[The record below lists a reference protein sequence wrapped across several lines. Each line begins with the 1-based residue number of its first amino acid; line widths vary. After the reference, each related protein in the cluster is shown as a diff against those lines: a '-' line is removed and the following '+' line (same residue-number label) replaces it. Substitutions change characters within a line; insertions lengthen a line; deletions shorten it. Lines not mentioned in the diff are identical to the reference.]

1 MQHQDGSLSLSK
13 YQVILSGICALII
26 TVGLARFSYTP
37 LLPIMNKEAGLSL
50 LAGGWLATFNYTGYI
65 LGALIAASLSELSVK
80 YRLYKLC
87 LIVSVASTAAMG
99 MTTDLILWSVLRFIS
114 GLTSVAGM
122 LFASGLIMNWLI
134 RKGMKQELGL
144 HFAGLGLGIAVSGVA
159 VILMADYLDW
169 AQQWYWMATIALLF
183 FAPAWLW
190 MPQPATVHR
199 HPVIAAK
206 KADRPSPSWMKIL
219 ILFYFCTGFGYAIGA
234 TFIVAILGK
243 FEYFSQAGSLVWI
256 LVGAAAMPASFLWDK
271 IARASSTV
279 TALIVANVLETVAI
293 LIPRFTD
300 DTSLNVIG
308 AVLFGSTFV
317 GIVSL
322 TLALAGRSF
331 PENPAKAM
339 AKLTI
344 SNGVAQII
352 APAAGGYLATRYGS
366 YSDSL
371 VATGVIM
378 TLGTLLLFML
388 PSSECDARVQRLEP
402 VAE

>member
-1 MQHQDGSLSLSK
+1 MQHPDESLLLRK
-13 YQVILSGICALII
+13 YQVIFSGICALII

-65 LGALIAASLSELSVK
+65 IGALIAASLSDLGLK
-80 YRLYKLC
+80 YRLYKVC
-87 LIVSVASTAAMG
+87 LVVSVVSTAAMG
-99 MTTDLILWSVLRFIS
+99 VTADILLWSVLRFIS

-134 RKGMKQELGL
+134 RKGMQQELGL
-144 HFAGLGLGIAVSGVA
+144 HFAGLGLGIAISGAA

-169 AQQWYWMATIALLF
+169 AEQWYWMATIALLF
-183 FAPAWLW
+183 FTPAWLW
-190 MPQPATVHR
+190 MPRPAKVQR
-199 HPVIAAK
+199 QAVSAK
-206 KADRPSPSWMKIL
+206 GLASNTSPGWMKVL

-243 FEYFSQAGSLVWI
+243 FEFFAQIGSVVWI
-256 LVGAAAMPASFLWDK
+256 IVGAAAMPASFLWDK

-279 TALIVANVLETVAI
+279 TALVLANVLETVAI
-293 LIPRFTD
+293 MIPRFTD
-300 DTSLNVIG
+300 DTVLNVIG

-331 PENPAKAM
+331 PDNPAKAM

-352 APAAGGYLATRYGS
+352 APAAGGYLAARYGS

-371 VATGVIM
+371 MITGIIM
-378 TLGTLLLFML
+378 TAGTLLLFML
-388 PSSECDARVQRLEP
+388 PSSECDARTQTLDP
-402 VAE
+402 VAQ